1 MYCHPGEYQDP
12 GKILAFASMTT
23 YRMTIK
29 YMLFDLKILKTTL
42 EQIEVEKKIPQAA
55 IIEAIEQSLAA
66 AYKRDYGQKGQIIK
80 AAFNLETGDVD
91 FSQVKIVVDETTVR
105 PALTEEELENGAH
118 EVEEGEEVLPRF
130 DEEKH
135 LYINDAKRIK
145 SDVVLGDE
153 LVFPLQQPDKEFG
166 RIAAQTAKQVIMQ
179 RLREAEKGTIAKEWH
194 EKQNTIISGVIQT
207 IERGNIFV
215 EFHRATGILHI
226 SEQIPGETFRPG
238 ERIKAILYAID
249 EGPRG
254 VTLRLSRK
262 HPNMIT
268 QLFMQE
274 SPEVAAGTVEIKS
287 VSREAGSRSKIAV
300 WSHDENIDPIGAC
313 VGQRGVRVQTV
324 KDELHGENIDIIPW
338 SPIVPEFIA
347 NALAPA
353 KVVSIDI
360 DEAEHIA
367 HVEVAD
373 NQLSLAI
380 GKSGQN
386 VRLAARLTN
395 WKIDI
400 KGIKGE
406 EVDET
411 GTPVAAEDDFVALAD
426 LVQNEA
432 KSIKESN

>member
-1 MYCHPGEYQDP
+1 
-12 GKILAFASMTT
+12 
-23 YRMTIK
+23 MTIK

-42 EQIEVEKKIPQAA
+42 EQIELEKKIPQSA

-105 PALTEEELENGAH
+105 PALTEEELENGVA
-118 EVEEGEEVLPRF
+118 EAEEGVELLPRF

-145 SDVVLGDE
+145 SDVQLGDE

-194 EKQNTIISGVIQT
+194 EKQGTIISGMIQT

-226 SEQIPGETFRPG
+226 SEQIPGEVFRPG
-238 ERIKAILYAID
+238 ERIKAVLYAID

-262 HPNMIT
+262 HPAMIT

-360 DEAEHIA
+360 DETEHIA

-411 GTPVAAEDDFVALAD
+411 GTPLAGEDDFVSLAD

-432 KSIKESN
+432 TAANRENELTDNE

>member
-1 MYCHPGEYQDP
+1 
-12 GKILAFASMTT
+12 
-23 YRMTIK
+23 
-29 YMLFDLKILKTTL
+29 MLFDLKILKTTL
-42 EQIEVEKKIPQAA
+42 EQIETEKKIPQAA

-105 PALTEEELENGAH
+105 PALTEEELENGVH
-118 EVEEGEEVLPRF
+118 EMEEGEEVLPRF

-194 EKQNTIISGVIQT
+194 EKQGTIVSGVIQT

-226 SEQIPGETFRPG
+226 SEQIPGEVFRPG
-238 ERIKAILYAID
+238 ERIKAVLYAID

-262 HPNMIT
+262 HPGMIT

-411 GTPVAAEDDFVALAD
+411 GTPLAAEDDFVALAD

-432 KSIKESN
+432 KSIEENN

>member
-1 MYCHPGEYQDP
+1 
-12 GKILAFASMTT
+12 
-23 YRMTIK
+23 
-29 YMLFDLKILKTTL
+29 MLFDLKILKTTL
-42 EQIEVEKKIPQAA
+42 EQIEIEKKIPQSA

-118 EVEEGEEVLPRF
+118 EIEEGEEVLPRY

-153 LVFPLQQPDKEFG
+153 LIFPLQQPDKEFG

-262 HPNMIT
+262 HPAMIT

-432 KSIKESN
+432 KALDNDEAPELTETETNE

>member
-1 MYCHPGEYQDP
+1 
-12 GKILAFASMTT
+12 
-23 YRMTIK
+23 MTIK

-42 EQIEVEKKIPQAA
+42 EQIELEKKIPQSA

-105 PALTEEELENGAH
+105 PALTEEELENGVA
-118 EVEEGEEVLPRF
+118 EAEEGVELLPRF

-135 LYINDAKRIK
+135 LYITHAKRIK
-145 SDVVLGDE
+145 SDVQLGDE

-194 EKQNTIISGVIQT
+194 EKQGTIISGMIQT

-226 SEQIPGETFRPG
+226 SEQIPGEVFRPG
-238 ERIKAILYAID
+238 ERIKAVLYAID

-262 HPNMIT
+262 HPAMIT

-411 GTPVAAEDDFVALAD
+411 GTPLASEDDFVSLAD

-432 KSIKESN
+432 TAANRENELTDNE

>member
-1 MYCHPGEYQDP
+1 
-12 GKILAFASMTT
+12 
-23 YRMTIK
+23 
-29 YMLFDLKILKTTL
+29 MLFDLKILKTTL

-80 AAFNLETGDVD
+80 ATFNLETGDVD

-118 EVEEGEEVLPRF
+118 EIEEGEEVLPRF

-238 ERIKAILYAID
+238 ERIKALLYAID

-274 SPEVAAGTVEIKS
+274 SPEVAAGTAEIKS

-411 GTPVAAEDDFVALAD
+411 GTPIADESDFVALAD

-432 KSIKESN
+432 KSVDNDETPELSESETNE

>member
-1 MYCHPGEYQDP
+1 
-12 GKILAFASMTT
+12 
-23 YRMTIK
+23 
-29 YMLFDLKILKTTL
+29 
-42 EQIEVEKKIPQAA
+42 
-55 IIEAIEQSLAA
+55 
-66 AYKRDYGQKGQIIK
+66 
-80 AAFNLETGDVD
+80 
-91 FSQVKIVVDETTVR
+91 
-105 PALTEEELENGAH
+105 
-118 EVEEGEEVLPRF
+118 
-130 DEEKH
+130 
-135 LYINDAKRIK
+135 
-145 SDVVLGDE
+145 
-153 LVFPLQQPDKEFG
+153 
-166 RIAAQTAKQVIMQ
+166 MQ

-194 EKQNTIISGVIQT
+194 EKQGTIVSGVIQT

-226 SEQIPGETFRPG
+226 SEQIPGEVFRPG

-262 HPNMIT
+262 HPGMIT

-411 GTPVAAEDDFVALAD
+411 GTPLAAEDDFVSLAD
-426 LVQNEA
+426 LVQNES
-432 KSIKESN
+432 KSLDNDETPELSETESTE

>member
-1 MYCHPGEYQDP
+1 
-12 GKILAFASMTT
+12 
-23 YRMTIK
+23 
-29 YMLFDLKILKTTL
+29 MLFDLKILKTTL
-42 EQIEVEKKIPQAA
+42 EQIEVEKKIPQTA

-66 AYKRDYGQKGQIIK
+66 AYKRDYGKRGQIIK

-91 FSQVKIVVDETTVR
+91 FSQIKIVVDDTTVR
-105 PALTEEELENGAH
+105 PALTPEEIENGAN
-118 EVEEGEEVLPRF
+118 EQESEEDTELLPRF

-135 LYINDAKRIK
+135 LYITDAKRIK
-145 SDVVLGDE
+145 SDVVLGEE

-179 RLREAEKGTIAKEWH
+179 RLREAEKGTISREYT
-194 EKQNTIISGVIQT
+194 EKQNTIVSGVIQT

-215 EFHRATGILHI
+215 EFYRATGILHVT
-226 SEQIPGETFRPG
+226 EQIPGEVFRPG
-238 ERIKAILYAID
+238 DRIKALLYAID
-249 EGPRG
+249 ESPRG

-262 HPNMIT
+262 HPGMIT
-268 QLFMQE
+268 ELFKQE

-313 VGQRGVRVQTV
+313 VGQRGVRVQTI

-338 SPIVPEFIA
+338 SPIIPEFIA
-347 NALAPA
+347 NSLAPA
-353 KVVSIDI
+353 KAVSIDI
-360 DEAEHIA
+360 DEEEHIA

-386 VRLAARLTN
+386 VRLAARLTG

-411 GTPVAAEDDFVALAD
+411 GTPIANEDDFVALAD

-432 KSIKESN
+432 ELDQANNDAENE

>member
-1 MYCHPGEYQDP
+1 
-12 GKILAFASMTT
+12 
-23 YRMTIK
+23 
-29 YMLFDLKILKTTL
+29 MLFDLKILKTTL

-118 EVEEGEEVLPRF
+118 EVEESEEVLPRF

-432 KSIKESN
+432 KSIEESN

>member
-1 MYCHPGEYQDP
+1 M
-12 GKILAFASMTT
+12 
-23 YRMTIK
+23 
-29 YMLFDLKILKTTL
+29 
-42 EQIEVEKKIPQAA
+42 
-55 IIEAIEQSLAA
+55 
-66 AYKRDYGQKGQIIK
+66 
-80 AAFNLETGDVD
+80 
-91 FSQVKIVVDETTVR
+91 
-105 PALTEEELENGAH
+105 ENGAH

-432 KSIKESN
+432 KSLDNDETAPELSESETNE

>member
-1 MYCHPGEYQDP
+1 ME
-12 GKILAFASMTT
+12 S
-23 YRMTIK
+23 
-29 YMLFDLKILKTTL
+29 
-42 EQIEVEKKIPQAA
+42 
-55 IIEAIEQSLAA
+55 
-66 AYKRDYGQKGQIIK
+66 
-80 AAFNLETGDVD
+80 GDVD
-91 FSQVKIVVDETTVR
+91 FSQIKVVVDETTVR
-105 PALTEEELENGAH
+105 PALTAEEIEESALEN
-118 EVEEGEEVLPRF
+118 EPPEDTELLPRF
-130 DEEKH
+130 DEEKN

-145 SDVVLGDE
+145 SDVILGDE
-153 LVFPLQQPDKEFG
+153 LIFPLQQPDKEFG

-179 RLREAEKGTIAKEWH
+179 RLREAEKGTISREYV
-194 EKQNTIISGVIQT
+194 EKQNTVVTGVIQT

-215 EFHRATGILHI
+215 EFYRATGILHVT
-226 SEQIPGETFRPG
+226 EQIPGEVFHAG
-238 ERIKAILYAID
+238 DRIKAFLYAID
-249 EGPRG
+249 ESPRG

-262 HPNMIT
+262 HPGMIT
-268 QLFMQE
+268 ELFKQE

-287 VSREAGSRSKIAV
+287 VAREAGSRSKIAV

-313 VGQRGVRVQTV
+313 VGQRGVRVQTI

-338 SPIVPEFIA
+338 SPIIPEFIA
-347 NALAPA
+347 NSLAPA
-353 KVVSIDI
+353 KAISIDI
-360 DEAEHIA
+360 NEEEHIA

-411 GTPVAAEDDFVALAD
+411 GTPIANEEDFIALAD

-432 KSIKESN
+432 ELDQANSE

>member
-1 MYCHPGEYQDP
+1 
-12 GKILAFASMTT
+12 
-23 YRMTIK
+23 
-29 YMLFDLKILKTTL
+29 MLFDLKILKSTL
-42 EQIEVEKKIPQAA
+42 EQIETEKKIPQAA

-66 AYKRDYGQKGQIIK
+66 AYKRDYGKRGQIIR
-80 AAFNLETGDVD
+80 AQFNLESGDVD

-105 PALTEEELENGAH
+105 PALTPEEIESGMHDSEAIESEDL
-118 EVEEGEEVLPRF
+118 LPRF

-145 SDVVLGDE
+145 SDVVLNDE
-153 LVFPLQQPDKEFG
+153 LIFPLEQPDKEFG

-179 RLREAEKGTIAKEWH
+179 RLREAEKGTISREYA
-194 EKQNTIISGVIQT
+194 EKQNTIVSGVIQT

-215 EFHRATGILHI
+215 EFYRATGILHVT
-226 SEQIPGETFRPG
+226 EQIPGETFHAG
-238 ERIKAILYAID
+238 DRIKAFLYAID

-268 QLFMQE
+268 ELFKQE

-313 VGQRGVRVQTV
+313 VGQRGVRVQTI

-338 SPIVPEFIA
+338 SPIIPEFIA
-347 NALAPA
+347 NSLAPA
-353 KVVSIDI
+353 KVVTIDV

-406 EVDET
+406 EVDEQGNPT
-411 GTPVAAEDDFVALAD
+411 SGNEDDFIALAD

-432 KSIKESN
+432 PAAERQAEMDAKEAQAE

>member
-1 MYCHPGEYQDP
+1 
-12 GKILAFASMTT
+12 
-23 YRMTIK
+23 
-29 YMLFDLKILKTTL
+29 MLFDLKILKTTL

-262 HPNMIT
+262 HPAMIT
-268 QLFMQE
+268 QLFIQE

-411 GTPVAAEDDFVALAD
+411 GTPIAAEDDFVALAD

-432 KSIKESN
+432 KAIEESN

>member
-1 MYCHPGEYQDP
+1 
-12 GKILAFASMTT
+12 
-23 YRMTIK
+23 
-29 YMLFDLKILKTTL
+29 MLFDLKILKSTL

-66 AYKRDYGQKGQIIK
+66 AYKRDYGKRGQIIK
-80 AAFNLETGDVD
+80 SKFNLETGDVD
-91 FSQVKIVVDETTVR
+91 FSQVKIVVDDTTVR
-105 PALTEEELENGAH
+105 PPLTEEEIASGMHDPETA
-118 EVEEGEEVLPRF
+118 EGDDVLPRF

-145 SDVVLGDE
+145 ADVVLGDE

-179 RLREAEKGTIAKEWH
+179 RLREAEKGTISKEYA
-194 EKQNTIISGVIQT
+194 EKTGTIVSGVIQT
-207 IERGNIFV
+207 IERGNVFV
-215 EFHRATGILHI
+215 EFYRATGILHI
-226 SEQIPGETFRPG
+226 SEQIPGEVFHAG
-238 ERIKAILYAID
+238 ERIKAFLYAID

-262 HPNMIT
+262 HPQMIT
-268 QLFMQE
+268 QLFIQE
-274 SPEVAAGTVEIKS
+274 SPEVAAGTVEIKA
-287 VSREAGSRSKIAV
+287 VAREAGARSKIAV
-300 WSHDENIDPIGAC
+300 WSHDENVDPIGAC

-338 SPIVPEFIA
+338 SPIIPEFIG
-347 NALAPA
+347 NSLAPA
-353 KVVSIDI
+353 KVVNLEI
-360 DEAEHIA
+360 DEAEHMA
-367 HVEVAD
+367 KVEVAD

-386 VRLAARLTN
+386 VRLAARLTG

-406 EVDET
+406 EVDES
-411 GTPVAAEDDFVALAD
+411 GNPISGSEEEFVALAD

-432 KSIKESN
+432 ILTKDAEAPAEATE

>member
-1 MYCHPGEYQDP
+1 MLIKY
-12 GKILAFASMTT
+12 L
-23 YRMTIK
+23 YRVTIK

-42 EQIEVEKKIPQAA
+42 EQIENEKKIPQAA

-118 EVEEGEEVLPRF
+118 EVEESEEVLPRF

-194 EKQNTIISGVIQT
+194 EKQGTIVSGVIQT

-226 SEQIPGETFRPG
+226 SEQIPGEVFRPG

-262 HPNMIT
+262 HPGMIT

-411 GTPVAAEDDFVALAD
+411 GTPLAAEDDFVSLAD
-426 LVQNEA
+426 LVQNES
-432 KSIKESN
+432 KSLDNDETPELSETESTE

>member
-1 MYCHPGEYQDP
+1 MLIKY
-12 GKILAFASMTT
+12 L
-23 YRMTIK
+23 YRVTIK

-42 EQIEVEKKIPQAA
+42 EQIENEKKIPQAA

-80 AAFNLETGDVD
+80 ATFNLETGDVD

-118 EVEEGEEVLPRF
+118 EIEEGEEVLPRF

-238 ERIKAILYAID
+238 ERIKALLYAID

-262 HPNMIT
+262 HPAMIT

-411 GTPVAAEDDFVALAD
+411 GTPIADESDFVALAD

-432 KSIKESN
+432 KSVDNDETPELSESETNE

>member
-1 MYCHPGEYQDP
+1 
-12 GKILAFASMTT
+12 
-23 YRMTIK
+23 
-29 YMLFDLKILKTTL
+29 MLFDLKILKSTL
-42 EQIEVEKKIPQAA
+42 EQIELEKKIPQSA

-66 AYKRDYGQKGQIIK
+66 AYKRDYGKKGQIIK
-80 AAFNLETGDVD
+80 AQFNLETGDVD
-91 FSQVKIVVDETTVR
+91 FYQVKIVVDDTTVR
-105 PALTEEELENGAH
+105 PALTEEEIENGVTDP
-118 EVEEGEEVLPRF
+118 EPMEGEEVLPRF

-135 LYINDAKRIK
+135 LFINDAKRIK
-145 SDVVLGDE
+145 SDVVLGEE
-153 LVFPLQQPDKEFG
+153 LVFPLQQPEKEFG

-179 RLREAEKGTIAKEWH
+179 RLREAEKGTVAREYT
-194 EKQNTIISGVIQT
+194 EKVGTIVSGAIQT
-207 IERGNIFV
+207 IERVNNFV
-215 EFHRATGILHI
+215 EFYRATGILHI
-226 SEQIPGETFRPG
+226 SEQIPGETFHPG
-238 ERIKAILYAID
+238 DRIKAYLYAID

-262 HPNMIT
+262 HPQMIT

-338 SPIVPEFIA
+338 SPIIPEFIA
-347 NALAPA
+347 NSLAPA
-353 KVVSIDI
+353 KAVNIEI

-367 HVEVAD
+367 HIEVAD

-386 VRLAARLTN
+386 VRLAARLTG

-406 EVDET
+406 EVDEE
-411 GTPVAAEDDFVALAD
+411 GNPISMENDDFVPLSKLSDTPSASEDSENVA
-426 LVQNEA
+426 A
-432 KSIKESN
+432 

>member
-1 MYCHPGEYQDP
+1 
-12 GKILAFASMTT
+12 
-23 YRMTIK
+23 
-29 YMLFDLKILKTTL
+29 MLFDLKILKTTL

-118 EVEEGEEVLPRF
+118 EIEEGEEVLPRY

-153 LVFPLQQPDKEFG
+153 LIFPLQQPDKEFG

-262 HPNMIT
+262 HPAMIT

-432 KSIKESN
+432 KALDNDEAPELTETETNE